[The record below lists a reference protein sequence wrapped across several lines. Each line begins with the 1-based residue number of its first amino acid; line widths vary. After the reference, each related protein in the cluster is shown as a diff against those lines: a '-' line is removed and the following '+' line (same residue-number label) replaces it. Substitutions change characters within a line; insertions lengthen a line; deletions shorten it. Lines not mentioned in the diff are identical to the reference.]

1 MGTGNK
7 SIPFSTITGFKTL
20 RRSFSLR
27 IPSLFVSYISNM
39 RLSQS
44 LSQASFNLKE
54 ECYFGISDL
63 DQPAQVK
70 TCQNILQILKK
81 KKMIPSDNLQ
91 ILYKT
96 ERIIIELSTPWGE
109 TQTHSNFPV
118 TNIVLVSRVFK
129 QINKALMTLSSCEGI
144 LFKFNFIL
152 TIESSTE
159 TQVAKVD
166 SW

>member
-1 MGTGNK
+1 MLKEDGGTKWEIGIK

-54 ECYFGISDL
+54 ECYFGISEL
-63 DQPAQVK
+63 DQPARVK
-70 TCQNILQILKK
+70 TCQNILQILR

-91 ILYKT
+91 VLYKT
-96 ERIIIELSTPWGE
+96 EIIILGKNLQYLHQQQQQQFAYVAIIPNKKMQKSCPEQHFASFGKEVIL
-109 TQTHSNFPV
+109 QKTHPQQK
-118 TNIVLVSRVFK
+118 I
-129 QINKALMTLSSCEGI
+129 
-144 LFKFNFIL
+144 
-152 TIESSTE
+152 
-159 TQVAKVD
+159 
-166 SW
+166 